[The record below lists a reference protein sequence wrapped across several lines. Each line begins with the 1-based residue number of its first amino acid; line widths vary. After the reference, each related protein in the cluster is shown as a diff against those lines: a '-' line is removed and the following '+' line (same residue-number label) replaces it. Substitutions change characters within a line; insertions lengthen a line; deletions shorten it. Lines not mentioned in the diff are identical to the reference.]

1 MMIAGLRGVISG
13 KTEDAMLVD
22 VQGVIYRVGTS
33 TNTLADTGS
42 IGDPVELM
50 TVMIVREDAIALY
63 GFSSAEELRFF
74 EAMIGVSG
82 IGARIACGILST
94 FRPDA
99 LFAAVQQGDVDLLA
113 TVPGIGK
120 KTASR
125 MIVELSGK
133 LPEAQ
138 FAREAI
144 MQDRDVLDAL
154 RSLGYSSSE
163 AQQAMLHADIQPGMT
178 TEERIVATL
187 QQLADV

>member
-33 TNTLADTGS
+33 TNTLADTGT

-50 TVMIVREDAIALY
+50 TVMTVREDAIALF
-63 GFSSAEELRFF
+63 GFSTAEELRFF
-74 EAMIGVSG
+74 EIMIGISG
-82 IGARIACGILST
+82 IGARIACAILST

-138 FAREAI
+138 FVREVVL
-144 MQDRDVLDAL
+144 QDRDVLGAL

-163 AQQAMLHADIQPGMT
+163 AQQALLRADIQPGMT
-178 TEERIVATL
+178 TEERIVASL
-187 QQLADV
+187 QQLSDV

>member
-1 MMIAGLRGVISG
+1 MIAGLRGVVVSKSDDVI
-13 KTEDAMLVD
+13 LVD

-33 TNTLADTGS
+33 TNTLVDTGS
-42 IGDPVELM
+42 TGDPVELM
-50 TVMIVREDAIALY
+50 TAMIVREDAISLY

-74 EAMIGVSG
+74 EIMTGISG
-82 IGARIACGILST
+82 IGARIACAILST
-94 FRPDA
+94 FRPEA

-138 FAREAI
+138 FVREV
-144 MQDRDVLDAL
+144 MMRDRDVLDAL
-154 RSLGYSSSE
+154 RSLGYSSAE
-163 AQQAMLHADIQPGMT
+163 AQQALVRAKVDAGMT
-178 TEERIVATL
+178 TEEKVVAAL
-187 QQLADV
+187 QELGGA

>member
-1 MMIAGLRGVISG
+1 MIAGLRGLIASKG
-13 KTEDAMLVD
+13 DDAMLVD

-33 TNTLADTGS
+33 TNTLADTGTT
-42 IGDPVELM
+42 GDPVELM

-63 GFSSAEELRFF
+63 GFSTAEELRFF
-74 EAMIGVSG
+74 EVMIGISG

-99 LFAAVQQGDVDLLA
+99 LYAAVQQGDVDLLA

-125 MIVELSGK
+125 MVVELSGK

-138 FAREAI
+138 FAPEQLT
-144 MQDRDVLDAL
+144 QDRDVLDAL
-154 RSLGYSSSE
+154 RSLGYSSLE
-163 AQQAMLHADIQPGMT
+163 AQQALLRADIQDGMT

-187 QQLADV
+187 QQLAEA

>member
-1 MMIAGLRGVISG
+1 MIAGLRGTIAAKSD
-13 KTEDAMLVD
+13 DAMLVD

-33 TNTLADTGS
+33 TNTLADAGA
-42 IGDPVELM
+42 IGDPVDLM
-50 TVMIVREDAIALY
+50 TVMIVREDAITLY
-63 GFSSAEELRFF
+63 GFSTAEELRFF
-74 EAMIGVSG
+74 EVMIGISG
-82 IGARIACGILST
+82 IGARIACAILST
-94 FRPDA
+94 LRPDA

-138 FAREAI
+138 FTREVV
-144 MQDRDVLDAL
+144 MRDRDVLDAL

-163 AQQAMLHADIQPGMT
+163 AQQALLRADIQPGMT
-178 TEERIVATL
+178 TEERIIASL
-187 QQLADV
+187 QQLSEA

>member
-1 MMIAGLRGVISG
+1 MIAGLRGSIAA
-13 KTEDAMLVD
+13 KTDEAMLVD

-33 TNTLADTGS
+33 TNTLADTGT

-50 TVMIVREDAIALY
+50 TAMIVREDSITLY
-63 GFSSAEELRFF
+63 GFSTSEELRFF
-74 EAMIGVSG
+74 EIMIGISG
-82 IGARIACGILST
+82 IGARIACAILST
-94 FRPDA
+94 FRPDT

-138 FAREAI
+138 FVREVV
-144 MQDRDVLDAL
+144 MQDRDVLEAL
-154 RSLGYSSSE
+154 RALGYSSSE
-163 AQQAMLHADIQPGMT
+163 AQQALLRAEIQPGST
-178 TEERIVATL
+178 TEERIVAAL
-187 QQLADV
+187 QQLADG

>member
-1 MMIAGLRGVISG
+1 MIAGLRGSIAA
-13 KTEDAMLVD
+13 KTDDAMLVD

-33 TNTLADTGS
+33 TNTLADTGMV
-42 IGDPVELM
+42 GDLVELM
-50 TVMIVREDAIALY
+50 TVMIVREDAITLF
-63 GFSSAEELRFF
+63 GFSTSEELRFF
-74 EAMIGVSG
+74 EVMIGISG
-82 IGARIACGILST
+82 IGARIACAILSI

-138 FAREAI
+138 FMREVV

-163 AQQAMLHADIQPGMT
+163 AQQALLRADIQPGMT
-178 TEERIVATL
+178 TEERIVASL
-187 QQLADV
+187 QQLSDV